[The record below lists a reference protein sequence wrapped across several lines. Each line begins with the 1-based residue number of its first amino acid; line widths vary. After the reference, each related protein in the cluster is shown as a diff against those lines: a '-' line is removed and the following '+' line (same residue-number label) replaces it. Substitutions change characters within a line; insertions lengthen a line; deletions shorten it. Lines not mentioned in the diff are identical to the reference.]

1 MEEVKANSVYDL
13 LVKIGGASE
22 SERASF
28 VYHHCMSKE
37 LCDEW
42 RFGGK
47 LGFGGKYRSIA
58 NRVDCYKED
67 DTPERIEII
76 KELNNLLNKLV

>member
-22 SERASF
+22 SERSSF
-28 VYHHCMSKE
+28 IYHHTSKE
-37 LCDEW
+37 GCDEW
-42 RFGGK
+42 RFCGK
-47 LGFGGKYRSIA
+47 LGYGGKYRSKA

-67 DTPERIEII
+67 DTPERMEII